1 MRRKWGVLIVDDEPR
16 ARGLIRKMLR
26 SASEFE
32 VVGECSNGYE
42 AIAAVKNLKPD
53 LMLLDVQMPEVDGFA
68 VLEGLRGEPLPQV
81 VFITAHDRY
90 ALRAFEANAL
100 DYLLKPF
107 DEDRLVA
114 MLQRARDRL
123 AQVAESEQNR
133 TILSLLDNLK
143 ASRSYLERFVVRIR
157 GRMLLLPVDEV
168 DWIESEDK
176 YVRLHVKSASYLIRD
191 TLTRLQGALDPK
203 QFLRVHRSTIV
214 RLGFVQEIY
223 SDFHGDHR
231 IVLRNGRELPLGRNY
246 RDHFFNSIEN
256 R

>member
-1 MRRKWGVLIVDDEPR
+1 MRRTWGVLIVDDEPR

-26 SASEFE
+26 SAREFE

-143 ASRSYLERFVVRIR
+143 ASHSYLERFVVRIR

-191 TLTRLQGALDPK
+191 TLTRLQGALNPK

-231 IVLRNGRELPLGRNY
+231 IVLRDGRELSLGRNY
-246 RDHFFNSIEN
+246 RDHFFDSIE
-256 R
+256 RG

>member
-1 MRRKWGVLIVDDEPR
+1 MRRTWGVLIVDDEPR

-26 SASEFE
+26 SAKEFE

-42 AIAAVKNLKPD
+42 AIAAVKSLRPD

-68 VLEGLRGEPLPQV
+68 VLERLRGEPLPQV
-81 VFITAHDRY
+81 VFITAHDHY

-114 MLQRARDRL
+114 MLLRARDRL
-123 AQVAESEQNR
+123 TQVTESEQTR

-143 ASRSYLERFVVRIR
+143 TPPSYFERFVVRIR

-176 YVRLHVKSASYLIRD
+176 YVRLHAKSASYLIRD
-191 TLTRLQGALDPK
+191 TLTRLQGSLDPK
-203 QFLRVHRSTIV
+203 QFVRVHRSAIV
-214 RLGFVQEIY
+214 RIGFVQEIY
-223 SDFHGDHR
+223 PDFHGDHR

-246 RDHFFNSIEN
+246 RDRFFDSIEK

>member
-1 MRRKWGVLIVDDEPR
+1 MRQKWGVLIVDDEPR

-26 SASEFE
+26 SAKEFE

-68 VLEGLRGEPLPQV
+68 VLEGLRGEQLPQV

-143 ASRSYLERFVVRIR
+143 ASHSYLERFVVRIR

-191 TLTRLQGALDPK
+191 TLTRLQDALDPK

-231 IVLRNGRELPLGRNY
+231 IVLRNGRELSLGRNY
-246 RDHFFNSIEN
+246 RDHFFESIE